1 MDKPALLLLNPQM
14 HLCSLSQDGGEEWD
28 TTKGWTLESEA
39 WIWVL
44 SLKYTSC
51 VTLDKY
57 FFSLNLKFLSANGKR
72 IPLRVTGKNKSFTI
86 TYVKSPCNVPGTWW
100 IFKHSR
106 EKRCLG
112 RKNLPVFL
120 QTYSSD
126 HFYSGMTWAVWPRG
140 QSSYLPEPQVPLR
153 RDSRITP
160 RGRDS

>member
-1 MDKPALLLLNPQM
+1 MDKPALLLFNPQM

-28 TTKGWTLESEA
+28 KTKGWTLESEA

-112 RKNLPVFL
+112 MKNLPVFL
-120 QTYSSD
+120 QTY
-126 HFYSGMTWAVWPRG
+126 
-140 QSSYLPEPQVPLR
+140 QVIIFTVGWHERCDPGASPLT
-153 RDSRITP
+153 SLNLKFPSEGILE
-160 RGRDS
+160 